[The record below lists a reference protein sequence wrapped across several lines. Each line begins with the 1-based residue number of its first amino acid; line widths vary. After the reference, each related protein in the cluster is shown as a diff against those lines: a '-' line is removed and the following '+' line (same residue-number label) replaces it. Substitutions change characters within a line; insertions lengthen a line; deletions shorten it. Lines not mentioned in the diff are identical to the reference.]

1 MVQIKNMK
9 IINERVNKSKK
20 NQDKLLDFIKITYE
34 LLYDQLLI
42 RPNVDR
48 NKILEIDASVCKISI
63 IITLIRNDVQLLL
76 NSYQFNETEI
86 MNDETYNYTSEYTL
100 RIHTKTEQ
108 LLSDGNMY
116 FLKCIDIINNIK
128 NNIQM

>member
-9 IINERVNKSKK
+9 TINERVIKSKK

-42 RPNVDR
+42 RPNVDP

-63 IITLIRNDVQLLL
+63 IITSIRDDVQLLL
-76 NSYQFNETEI
+76 DTCQFNENET
-86 MNDETYNYTSEYTL
+86 MSDETYNYTNEYTL
-100 RIHTKTEQ
+100 RIYTKTEQ
-108 LLSDGNMY
+108 LLIDGNMY
-116 FLKCIDIINNIK
+116 FSKCIGIINNIK
-128 NNIQM
+128 NSIQL